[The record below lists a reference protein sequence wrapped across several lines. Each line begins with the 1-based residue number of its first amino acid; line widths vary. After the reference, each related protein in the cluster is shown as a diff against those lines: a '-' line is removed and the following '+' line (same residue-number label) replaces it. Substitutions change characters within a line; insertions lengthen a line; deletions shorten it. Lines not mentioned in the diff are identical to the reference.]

1 MFDQRHVPSLHCT
14 NRRNDDTESCFARKK
29 KNAGRTLV
37 LRRLCYN
44 VDAALDEGSPVSPP
58 RSFTPAVHAA
68 RIYPRGS
75 VSRGR
80 DKKRRRE
87 RKGDAR
93 WCRVIRMQT
102 AIVIAHR
109 NTQPVFRQRPNRVP
123 ALPLSTPTLNE
134 QTRNEKTGQRARCQL

>member
-1 MFDQRHVPSLHCT
+1 MFDQGHVPSLHCT
-14 NRRNDDTESCFARKK
+14 NRRNDDTESCFARNKR
-29 KNAGRTLV
+29 NAGSFFFVVTWL
-37 LRRLCYN
+37 
-44 VDAALDEGSPVSPP
+44 DAALDEGSPVSPP

-93 WCRVIRMQT
+93 RCRVIRMQT

-134 QTRNEKTGQRARCQL
+134 QTRNEKTDQRARCQL